1 MSLQTG
7 RDLVQA
13 LKRGQRFLADGAMGT
28 ELLKFGVAPDRIVEA
43 NLSDPKRVRNLHRR
57 AIAAGAEIIT
67 ANTFGMPTSVEWGAA
82 MQAGI
87 DLAEAAA
94 TESDG
99 ATAVLISVYPGELL
113 QCPEAVL
120 APFLRP
126 GASGPVLLIE
136 TAVDIREASEAV
148 ALARRSGPLTIAATC
163 HFQADDV
170 MQDGTTP
177 EAAALALQA
186 AGASIVGANCG
197 EVPEDL
203 VTVAQRMRVVTD
215 LPLLFQPGAGLPELV
230 DGCWTYPVDPI
241 RFAQNAKRLF
251 QLGASI
257 VGGCCGT
264 TPAHIA
270 AVHSLLFH
278 PQRRE

>member
-7 RDLVQA
+7 HELVQA
-13 LKRGQRFLADGAMGT
+13 LKRGRQILADGAVGT
-28 ELLKFGVAPDRIVEA
+28 ELLKSGVAPDRIVEA
-43 NLSDPKRVRNLHRR
+43 NLSDPERVRNLHRR

-67 ANTFGMPTSVEWGAA
+67 ANTFGMPTGDDWGAA
-82 MQAGI
+82 MQAGV

-94 TESDG
+94 TELDG
-99 ATAVLISVYPGELL
+99 TTAVLIAVYPRELL
-113 QCPEAVL
+113 RCPDVVL
-120 APFLRP
+120 SPFRRP
-126 GASGPVLLIE
+126 GPRGSLLLIE

-148 ALARRSGPLTIAATC
+148 ALAGRSGPLTIAATC
-163 HFQADDV
+163 HFQADGL

-186 AGASIVGANCG
+186 AGALIVGANCG

-215 LPLLFQPGAGLPELV
+215 LPLLFQPGAGLPKLV

-241 RFAQNAKRLF
+241 RFAQNAIRLF